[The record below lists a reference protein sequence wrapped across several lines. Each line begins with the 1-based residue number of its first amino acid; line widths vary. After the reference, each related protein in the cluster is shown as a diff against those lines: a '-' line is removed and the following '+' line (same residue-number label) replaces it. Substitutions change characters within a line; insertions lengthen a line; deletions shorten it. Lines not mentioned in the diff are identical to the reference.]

1 MDAYRVCLWSRLAS
15 RVVLVLGRISAT
27 QADEL
32 YAGASEID
40 WEAHI
45 SPRATFAVNAHGTN
59 NELRNAHFTAIRVKD
74 AIVDQLVAKRGSRPM
89 VNTEFPDVTVTVRIT
104 KTHASLGI
112 DLAGDPLFKRGIIS
126 RRTLTQNLAPLRPDY
141 AAALLAAHGI
151 YGGNRSDKY
160 GGKSAEI
167 PAYEAD
173 VVAPSILFSGA
184 GSLVHELVG
193 IRSGC
198 APGLL
203 RTRWGMLGW
212 AGHDSKAWSELIDE
226 ATHRT
231 NACEKNLEVCIS
243 DTRPKADIAA
253 RHSLRASGLSA
264 DLTFLSPKELAEHT
278 TDGGVVADM
287 SWFGHNL
294 AVQGG
299 ALSALAHFV
308 GAKATVLSPDETS
321 DTALGQQSSSVTNV
335 LVGKA
340 PAGIRTYAATENF
353 ELPPTVTVRAK
364 QLPVLVGASDQF
376 SARLTKV
383 AKLRARWAKREDIS
397 CYRIYDADL
406 PDYAVSIDLYQD
418 CTSSNRWLQIS
429 EYAAPHDIDA
439 TLAKKRL
446 LDVLTIA
453 PEVLEVPPDHVN
465 LRIRTRAKGGSQY
478 VGEGEAS
485 TNAHK
490 RTLLID
496 EGGLT
501 FEVDFSQH
509 LDCGI
514 FLDHRQTRAMIREM
528 MKTAGTAKSFLNLFA
543 YTGTA
548 TCYAA
553 DGGALHTTTVDLSKP
568 SLEWARRN
576 MCQNGFDGQEHE
588 FVQADALTWITEQRR
603 SKNRWNVIFCDVPT
617 FSNSSR
623 MKKASFDVQ
632 RDHVELIIGIS
643 RLLTRGGVAL
653 FSCNLRSFKPDV
665 EKIERAG
672 VSLEDITKETI
683 PEDFARNQK
692 IHHCYRVTRVK

>member
-1 MDAYRVCLWSRLAS
+1 M
-15 RVVLVLGRISAT
+15 
-27 QADEL
+27 
-32 YAGASEID
+32 
-40 WEAHI
+40 
-45 SPRATFAVNAHGTN
+45 
-59 NELRNAHFTAIRVKD
+59 
-74 AIVDQLVAKRGSRPM
+74 
-89 VNTEFPDVTVTVRIT
+89 
-104 KTHASLGI
+104 
-112 DLAGDPLFKRGIIS
+112 
-126 RRTLTQNLAPLRPDY
+126 
-141 AAALLAAHGI
+141 
-151 YGGNRSDKY
+151 
-160 GGKSAEI
+160 
-167 PAYEAD
+167 
-173 VVAPSILFSGA
+173 
-184 GSLVHELVG
+184 
-193 IRSGC
+193 
-198 APGLL
+198 
-203 RTRWGMLGW
+203 
-212 AGHDSKAWSELIDE
+212 
-226 ATHRT
+226 
-231 NACEKNLEVCIS
+231 CIS
-243 DTRPKADIAA
+243 DTRPKADVAA

-264 DLTFLSPKELAEHT
+264 NLTFLSPKELAEHT
-278 TDGGVVADM
+278 KDGGVVADM

-308 GAKATVLSPDETS
+308 GTKATVLSPDETS
-321 DTALGQQSSSVTNV
+321 DTALCQQSASVTNV
-335 LVGKA
+335 LVGKV

-353 ELPPTVTVRAK
+353 ELPSTVTVRAK
-364 QLPVLVGASDQF
+364 QLPVLVGASNQF

-406 PDYAVSIDLYQD
+406 PDYAVSIDLYQS
-418 CTSSNRWLQIS
+418 CTSPKRWLQIS
-429 EYAAPHDIDA
+429 EYAAPHDIDS
-439 TLAKKRL
+439 TLSKKRL

-453 PEVLEVPPDHVN
+453 PEVLEVPPHHVN
-465 LRIRTRAKGGSQY
+465 LRIRTQAKGGSQY
-478 VGEGEAS
+478 VSEGEVPAG
-485 TNAHK
+485 ARK
-490 RTLLID
+490 LTLLID

-632 RDHVELIIGIS
+632 RDHAELIIGIS